1 MNIASSELDYKRQ
14 LVALQREITDLKVF
28 KELLLQKQSDK
39 IVVLSI
45 FVDLPSGRNLSGAI
59 RSSSGTVT
67 DRSLLY
73 ADSIPSNSG
82 LAHIIVESRYE
93 S

>member
-39 IVVLSI
+39 DSCIVYIRGFTVREKS
-45 FVDLPSGRNLSGAI
+45 I
-59 RSSSGTVT
+59 RSDQV
-67 DRSLLY
+67 
-73 ADSIPSNSG
+73 IEWNSYRQI
-82 LAHIIVESRYE
+82 LIVRRFDPE
-93 S
+93 